1 MNELTTSI
9 PKVFF
14 QRFQAFPIRQQ
25 VADEFRQ
32 RLVDDL
38 FLIIGQRLVDL
49 FHQILICHQLG
60 DELHK
65 ESLRMAL
72 EQYR

>member
-1 MNELTTSI
+1 MNRLTTSI
-9 PKVFF
+9 PKEFF
-14 QRFQAFPIRQQ
+14 QRFQAFPIGQL

-49 FHQILICHQLG
+49 IQ
-60 DELHK
+60 
-65 ESLRMAL
+65 ES
-72 EQYR
+72 

>member
-1 MNELTTSI
+1 MNGLTTSI

-14 QRFQAFPIRQQ
+14 QRFQAFPIGQQ

-38 FLIIGQRLVDL
+38 LLIIGQRLVDL
-49 FHQILICHQLG
+49 IH
-60 DELHK
+60 
-65 ESLRMAL
+65 ES
-72 EQYR
+72 